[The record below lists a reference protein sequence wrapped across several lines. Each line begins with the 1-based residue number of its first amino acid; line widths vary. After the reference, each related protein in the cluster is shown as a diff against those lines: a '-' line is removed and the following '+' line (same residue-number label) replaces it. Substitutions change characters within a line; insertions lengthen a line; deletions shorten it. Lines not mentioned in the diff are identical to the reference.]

1 MNITCIGSGNVAT
14 HLAQAFYGAGHSICQ
29 IMSREFD
36 HAAALAAK
44 VDAHPTDRLDGLD
57 RSADVYVLAV
67 SDDSLFDLALDLRLD
82 RKLVVHTSG
91 SVPMHV
97 LKSVSRHY
105 GVLYAPQT
113 FVRDVEMD
121 YAHLPFCIEGSDE
134 ASTGLLARLV
144 ESVSDK
150 CYNLDSSQRR
160 TLHLASVM
168 VNNFGNAL
176 NALAQETLQKEHI
189 PFEILYP
196 LIEMTARKIY
206 QGDLW
211 KLQTGP
217 AVRRDQKTIDTHR
230 RMIADNEDLLS
241 LYDLMTK
248 LIDHATH

>member
-1 MNITCIGSGNVAT
+1 
-14 HLAQAFYGAGHSICQ
+14 
-29 IMSREFD
+29 
-36 HAAALAAK
+36 
-44 VDAHPTDRLDGLD
+44 
-57 RSADVYVLAV
+57 
-67 SDDSLFDLALDLRLD
+67 
-82 RKLVVHTSG
+82 
-91 SVPMHV
+91 
-97 LKSVSRHY
+97 
-105 GVLYAPQT
+105 
-113 FVRDVEMD
+113 
-121 YAHLPFCIEGSDE
+121 
-134 ASTGLLARLV
+134 
-144 ESVSDK
+144 
-150 CYNLDSSQRR
+150 
-160 TLHLASVM
+160 M